1 MAASKQNFFQAHW
14 DWLVM
19 GAGLAALAVSV
30 VFLMPTLSTSAEDGA
45 TSCMQQLNAT
55 RPAHEGVAAANLDVL
70 TKAYRVVKTPP
81 MLQGLDSKKANFL
94 ASERRILCQ
103 NGDADAKTKSC
114 GKPIPAECEVCPFCG
129 VKQNVVKVEVD
140 TDHDGLPNDWEKKY
154 GLNPDDASDA
164 NLDSD
169 GDGFTNIE
177 EYQAGTNPK
186 DKNSHPDYLESLS
199 VASELKQT
207 TLPFYF
213 NDAQKWA
220 GNTHR
225 LTFKRIGKTG
235 YDSNFTVKENEEI
248 ASADK
253 KVKTG
258 WTVVAY
264 TQKSEM
270 RVVKGT
276 GKSALKRP
284 VDVSTVDLVRT
295 SDGKKLTITIGEKVN
310 TVESQVDLVYNRGEQ
325 KTFTVSVGTELDL
338 NGSKYRVTKLKA
350 GDKGCEVTVQDGK
363 TKKEKIIR

>member
-19 GAGLAALAVSV
+19 GVGLAALAVSV
-30 VFLMPTLSTSAEDGA
+30 VFLMPTLGTSAEDGA
-45 TSCMQQLNAT
+45 DSCRQQLNAT

-114 GKPIPAECEVCPFCG
+114 GKPIPAECEICPFCG

-169 GDGFTNIE
+169 GDGFTNLE
-177 EYQAGTNPK
+177 EYQAKTNPK
-186 DKNSHPDYLESLS
+186 DKTSHPDYLDSLS
-199 VASELKQT
+199 IASELKET

-213 NDAQKWA
+213 NGAQPLPGK
-220 GNTHR
+220 TYR
-225 LTFKRIGKTG
+225 LTFQRLGKTG
-235 YDSNFTVKENEEI
+235 YDSKFTPKVGEEI
-248 ASADK
+248 ASADGK
-253 KVKTG
+253 IKTG
-258 WTVVAY
+258 WIASAY
-264 TQKSEM
+264 AQKTEQ

-276 GKSALKRP
+276 GKSALKKT
-284 VDVSTVDLVRT
+284 VDVSTVEIERK
-295 SDGKKLTITIGEKVN
+295 SDGKKMTIVIGEKVN
-310 TVESQVDLVYNRGEQ
+310 TVESQVELAYNRGEQ
-325 KTFTVSVGTELDL
+325 KSFTVSVGTELDL